1 MGRLGPLTSQA
12 LGRSPHDDVVE
23 GSGEAYPHEPE
34 KQYDEKGRVIN
45 PQTKRTIKD
54 FIRAHN
60 EVMLVIGVAEPDNAG
75 ISEEQARLAVARQM
89 YEDDTG
95 RSLLNVGRSLGILG
109 IWGVH
114 ESPTLGAA
122 DQEIRHA
129 QNPDA
134 DIPTL
139 MALDGQPSGEAIPVG
154 AIRRQSTFSSRGGE
168 DYGTDEEDSEM
179 INPTLISFDVD
190 TSESAAEQHTGVWS
204 AELRPSAG
212 GDGRAQ
218 RRESPIYDVNPLTKL
233 PSVLASDMLTNF
245 MAYLLCAPADALALR
260 SVARAFAQKRGLSYE
275 GMFDVSLMDNV
286 SFRGVLHIFGL
297 EMLRLLIS
305 GDTWAMIT
313 ILAQWLHVTE
323 EEWKDMQK
331 EEGIRDAA
339 LGGTQTEP

>member
-1 MGRLGPLTSQA
+1 M
-12 LGRSPHDDVVE
+12 GRSPHDDVVE
-23 GSGEAYPHEPE
+23 GLGEAYPHEPE

-89 YEDDTG
+89 YEADTG

-114 ESPTLGAA
+114 
-122 DQEIRHA
+122 
-129 QNPDA
+129 
-134 DIPTL
+134 
-139 MALDGQPSGEAIPVG
+139 DGQPRGEAIPVG

-233 PSVLASDMLTNF
+233 PSVLASDILTNF
-245 MAYLLCAPADALALR
+245 LAYLLCAPADAMALR
-260 SVARAFAQKRGLSYE
+260 SVARAFAQKRGLSCD

-286 SFRGVLHIFGL
+286 SFRGVLNIFGL

-313 ILAQWLHVTE
+313 ILARWLHVTE

-331 EEGIRDAA
+331 EEGIRDAV
-339 LGGTQTEP
+339 LDGTQTEP

>member
-23 GSGEAYPHEPE
+23 GLGQAYPHEPE

-89 YEDDTG
+89 YEADTG

-114 ESPTLGAA
+114 GTRQRVL
-122 DQEIRHA
+122 
-129 QNPDA
+129 NPDA

-139 MALDGQPSGEAIPVG
+139 MALDGQPSGEAVPVG

-190 TSESAAEQHTGVWS
+190 TSESAAEQHTGAWS

-233 PSVLASDMLTNF
+233 PSVLASDILTNF

-260 SVARAFAQKRGLSYE
+260 SVARAFAQKRGLSYD

-313 ILAQWLHVTE
+313 MLAQWLHVTE
-323 EEWKDMQK
+323 EEWRDMQK

>member
-1 MGRLGPLTSQA
+1 M
-12 LGRSPHDDVVE
+12 GRSPHDDVVE
-23 GSGEAYPHEPE
+23 GLGEAYPHEPE

-75 ISEEQARLAVARQM
+75 ISEERARLAVARHM
-89 YEDDTG
+89 YEADTG

-114 ESPTLGAA
+114 GMRQRVL
-122 DQEIRHA
+122 
-129 QNPDA
+129 NPDA

-190 TSESAAEQHTGVWS
+190 TN
-204 AELRPSAG
+204 
-212 GDGRAQ
+212 
-218 RRESPIYDVNPLTKL
+218 I
-233 PSVLASDMLTNF
+233 LTNF
-245 MAYLLCAPADALALR
+245 MAYLLCAPVDALALR
-260 SVARAFAQKRGLSYE
+260 SVARAFAQKRGLSCD

-323 EEWKDMQK
+323 EEWRDMQK

-339 LGGTQTEP
+339 LGGTQADP

>member
-1 MGRLGPLTSQA
+1 M
-12 LGRSPHDDVVE
+12 GRSPHDDVVE
-23 GSGEAYPHEPE
+23 GLGEACPHEPE

-75 ISEEQARLAVARQM
+75 ISEEQARLAVTRQM
-89 YEDDTG
+89 YEADTG
-95 RSLLNVGRSLGILG
+95 RSLLN
-109 IWGVH
+109 
-114 ESPTLGAA
+114 
-122 DQEIRHA
+122 
-129 QNPDA
+129 NPDA

-190 TSESAAEQHTGVWS
+190 TTESAAEQHTGVWS

-212 GDGRAQ
+212 GDGRTQ

-233 PSVLASDMLTNF
+233 PSVLASDILTNF
-245 MAYLLCAPADALALR
+245 LAYLLCAPADAMALR
-260 SVARAFAQKRGLSYE
+260 SVARAFAQKRGLSCD
-275 GMFDVSLMDNV
+275 GMFDVSLMDNA
-286 SFRGVLHIFGL
+286 SFRGVINIFGL

-323 EEWKDMQK
+323 EEWKDMHKDMQK
-331 EEGIRDAA
+331 EEGIRDAV
-339 LGGTQTEP
+339 LDGTQTEP